1 MTGRRRR
8 NDDEPS
14 NGIGDVLGAAR
25 RGMGVS
31 LERAAAHTHLRETYL
46 AALERDD
53 VDDLGL
59 DPAYVRGTLRTYADY
74 LGLDSVSLLARHRA
88 RVVHGAGPATASD
101 AVVPDDRPSPRPAL
115 RIVAGVV
122 GLVIIAVLAFVLGE
136 TLVRRSIVPFWEM
149 SGHGVVAWEPGPA
162 TPDKKLRGSW
172 FRETRVGPA
181 TPDKKL
187 HL

>member
-1 MTGRRRR
+1 
-8 NDDEPS
+8 
-14 NGIGDVLGAAR
+14 
-25 RGMGVS
+25 
-31 LERAAAHTHLRETYL
+31 
-46 AALERDD
+46 
-53 VDDLGL
+53 
-59 DPAYVRGTLRTYADY
+59 LRTYADY
-74 LGLDSVSLLARHRA
+74 LGLDSVSLLANHRA
-88 RVVHGAGPATASD
+88 RVAHGAGPATPSD
-101 AVVPDDRPSPRPAL
+101 AVVLDDRPSPRPVL

-136 TLVRRSIVPFWEM
+136 TLVRRSIVPFWEV

-181 TPDKKL
+181 TPDKRLGGSWFRETRVGPATPDKKL